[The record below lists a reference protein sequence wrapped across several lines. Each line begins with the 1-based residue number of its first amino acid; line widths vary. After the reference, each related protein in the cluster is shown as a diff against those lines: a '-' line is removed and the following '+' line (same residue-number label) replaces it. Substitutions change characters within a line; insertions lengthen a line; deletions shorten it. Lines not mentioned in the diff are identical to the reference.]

1 MHFVTLFGEPQRVVA
16 RGPADIQHDGRRSKQ
31 IAQQELLRSPAFEF
45 ALVLIEALVLEAAAV
60 VGQDFLRGLW
70 PFSSAHSTRH

>member
-16 RGPADIQHDGRRSKQ
+16 GGPTDIQHDGRRSGQ
-31 IAQQELLRSPAFEF
+31 IAQQELLRPPAFEF

-70 PFSSAHSTRH
+70 PVSNAHSTRH